1 MSDSKYKT
9 VFVKAEP
16 VGKGFQFKMSV
27 NGDQLAI
34 DMQASIEEMGEQGF
48 DVMKLKTINGF
59 MGSGNNSMLGMMIL
73 YKKNSLCLE

>member
-9 VFVKAEP
+9 VFVKSEP

-34 DMQASIEEMGEQGF
+34 NMQVSIEEMEKKGF
-48 DVMKLKTINGF
+48 EVFELRPVNGF
-59 MGSGNNSMLGMMIL
+59 MGSGNSSMLGMMIL
-73 YKKNSLCLE
+73 FKKK